1 MLNKAGSEAGKCW
14 VRGVEQCGGEKGLLA
29 GAAAVSV
36 RGQQSGCGNTAALLR
51 TTQQSGETID

>member
-1 MLNKAGSEAGKCW
+1 MLGE
-14 VRGVEQCGGEKGLLA
+14 GVEQCGGEKGLLA